1 MLSSLNW
8 RILRHSSL
16 LVFSRSSSFL
26 NFFSFYRASVS
37 YLCTARYCFN
47 STACLSVQCQYC
59 LSVLSVR
66 PRQYCLSVRPMSVL
80 PICPSNTSIM
90 SKRMHAFTFYDVR
103 VGYHSSSFSASPP
116 LQNSKGNS
124 ISGGVKYMRWEKS
137 TIFDRNCHLSWKRY
151 NNSPLLLWITNRKS
165 YVADQSPSVST
176 TLSDPEMQDVK
187 GQFFTRTSVITRVPF
202 DLGWHEVEG
211 HVSKGSATPLS

>member
-26 NFFSFYRASVS
+26 NFFQF
-37 YLCTARYCFN
+37 
-47 STACLSVQCQYC
+47 LSCISKLFMHSAILFQQYC
-59 LSVLSVR
+59 LSVRPMSVLVCPSCLSVLASTACLFVQC
-66 PRQYCLSVRPMSVL
+66 QYCLSVRPMSVL

-124 ISGGVKYMRWEKS
+124 LSGGVKYMRWEK
-137 TIFDRNCHLSWKRY
+137 IYDFWPKL
-151 NNSPLLLWITNRKS
+151 
-165 YVADQSPSVST
+165 
-176 TLSDPEMQDVK
+176 
-187 GQFFTRTSVITRVPF
+187 PF
-202 DLGWHEVEG
+202 ILETVQQ
-211 HVSKGSATPLS
+211 